1 MPSFTLESGVVFSYT
16 DSGAVTSGGDYTT
29 LVIIH
34 GHTFHSGTFQRLNPL
49 VEPNSLRIISVNR
62 REYPGSSPYSPEEL
76 AAFMEG
82 TDSVRASLL
91 EQQGRDLAMFLDGL
105 IKELCIPQTGGVALI
120 GWSMGT
126 LFLLALIS
134 LLRRCPP
141 PAKLGFRVLFIP
153 WFFSALGVP
162 NPSNW
167 IMPHTD
173 PDIAPEARGPAFA
186 KWISSYFIH
195 GDLSTRD
202 LDQLTYNST
211 DPFKLSTV
219 ESLKP
224 EELFAIADF
233 APADKYDSIVGLPP
247 FAGLV
252 FKQTNKALFDSTVR
266 AAWSGTKFWN
276 LYGTAEPRDI
286 IHAAWFLEDQSRAA
300 NCPELAINTKAIEG
314 INHFVR
320 PDYSSLSAN

>member
-1 MPSFTLESGVVFSYT
+1 
-16 DSGAVTSGGDYTT
+16 
-29 LVIIH
+29 
-34 GHTFHSGTFQRLNPL
+34 
-49 VEPNSLRIISVNR
+49 
-62 REYPGSSPYSPEEL
+62 
-76 AAFMEG
+76 
-82 TDSVRASLL
+82 
-91 EQQGRDLAMFLDGL
+91 
-105 IKELCIPQTGGVALI
+105 
-120 GWSMGT
+120 
-126 LFLLALIS
+126 
-134 LLRRCPP
+134 
-141 PAKLGFRVLFIP
+141 
-153 WFFSALGVP
+153 
-162 NPSNW
+162 
-167 IMPHTD
+167 MPHTD